1 MNLIEKYAAEV
12 GKYLPARNRA
22 DIEAE
27 IRSTLE
33 DMLEERM
40 QAPGAEREALTL
52 QLLKEYGA
60 PRKVAESYGATQY
73 LVGPRLFPIFEL
85 VLKIVAAVLL
95 GVGLLG
101 FGLNVVRMDMAGP
114 ALVEALGKMILDSFG
129 GVLMAFGN
137 IVLVFAILE
146 RVLPA
151 SEQEAANDEWEPSEL
166 AKEPHPDLV
175 KAPDQVAEIVFT
187 VIFLALFNLYPQYV
201 GIVLFSDG
209 QWSFIPVLTEAF
221 FRYMPWINLLWVLQ
235 VGLDVWLIRKGRW
248 DVATRLVNLALKLG
262 SIALAYAMLI
272 GPAIIKVSTESLAGT
287 SLADLAGKLDP
298 LSQFI
303 LVPFLIVMI
312 IVPLVEIIQTAYH
325 LFRSRGMTPY
335 PTK

>member
-1 MNLIEKYAAEV
+1 MNLIERYAAEV
-12 GKYLPARNRA
+12 GKYLPSRNRS

-33 DMLEERM
+33 DMLEERA
-40 QAPGAEREALTL
+40 QAPNADREALTL
-52 QLLKEYGA
+52 QLLEEYGA
-60 PRKVAESYGATQY
+60 PRKVAESYGAVQY
-73 LVGPRLFPIFEL
+73 LIGPRLFPIFEM

-101 FGLNVVRMDMAGP
+101 FGFNAVRMEMAGP
-114 ALVEALGKMILDSFG
+114 ALVEALGKLIADSFG

-146 RVLPA
+146 RVLPL
-151 SEQEAANDEWEPSEL
+151 SDQKDLTDKWEPADL
-166 AKEPHPDLV
+166 AKEQD
-175 KAPDQVAEIVFT
+175 PDQVKTSDLVAEIVFT

-209 QWSFIPVLTEAF
+209 QWTFIPVLTEAF

-235 VGLDVWLIRKGRW
+235 IGHDVWLLRKGVW
-248 DVATRLVNLALKLG
+248 DVVTRLVNLALKLG
-262 SIALAYAMLI
+262 SIAVAYAMLI
-272 GPAIIKVSTESLAGT
+272 GPAIFKISGESLAGT
-287 SLADLAGKLDP
+287 TLADLAEKLDP

-303 LVPFLIVMI
+303 LIPFLIVMI
-312 IVPLVEIIQTAYH
+312 VVPVVEIVQTAVY
-325 LFRSRGMTPY
+325 LFRRRSSTPL
-335 PTK
+335 PLK

>member
-1 MNLIEKYAAEV
+1 MNLIEKYVTEV
-12 GKYLPARNRA
+12 GKYLPHRNRA

-40 QAPGAEREALTL
+40 QAPGADSDALTL

-60 PRKVAESYGATQY
+60 PRKVAESYGAVQY
-73 LVGPRLFPIFEL
+73 LIGPRLFPIFEM

-101 FGLNVVRMDMAGP
+101 FGFNVIRMDMAGP
-114 ALVEALGKMILDSFG
+114 ALVEALGKLIMDSFG

-146 RVLPA
+146 RVLPVP
-151 SEQEAANDEWEPSEL
+151 EQESMNDKWEPSEL
-166 AKEPHPDLV
+166 AKEPS
-175 KAPDQVAEIVFT
+175 PDQAKISDLVAEIVFT

-201 GIVLFSDG
+201 GIVIFSDG

-235 VGLDVWLIRKGRW
+235 VGLDFWLLRKSLW
-248 DVATRLVNLALKLG
+248 DVPTRLVNLAFKLG
-262 SIALAYAMLI
+262 SIALAYAMLV
-272 GPAIIKVSTESLAGT
+272 GPAIIQISSESLAGT

-303 LVPFLIVMI
+303 LIPFLIAMI
-312 IVPLVEIIQTAYH
+312 IAPSVEIIQTVYH
-325 LFRSRGMTPY
+325 LFRSRRITAY

>member
-12 GKYLPARNRA
+12 GKYLPRRNRA

-33 DMLEERM
+33 DMLEERT
-40 QAPGAEREALTL
+40 QAPGADRDAAAL

-60 PRKVAESYGATQY
+60 PRKVAESYGAVQY
-73 LVGPRLFPIFEL
+73 LIGPRLFPIFEM

-95 GVGLLG
+95 GVGLVG
-101 FGLNVVRMDMAGP
+101 FGFNVVRMDMAGP
-114 ALVEALGKMILDSFG
+114 ALVQALGKLVMDSFG

-146 RVLPA
+146 RVLPV
-151 SEQEAANDEWEPSEL
+151 SEQAEMNDTWEPAEL
-166 AKEPHPDLV
+166 AQEPHPDQIKTADL
-175 KAPDQVAEIVFT
+175 VAEIVFT
-187 VIFLALFNLYPQYV
+187 AIFLALFNLYPQYV

-221 FRYMPWINLLWVLQ
+221 FRYMPWINLLWILQ
-235 VGLDVWLIRKGRW
+235 IGLDVWLLRKGMW
-248 DVATRLVNLALKLG
+248 DVPTRLVNLAFKLG
-262 SIALAYAMLI
+262 SIAVACAMLI
-272 GPAIIKVSTESLAGT
+272 GPAIIQVSTESLAGT

-303 LVPFLIVMI
+303 LIPFLIAMI
-312 IVPLVEIIQTAYH
+312 IAPVVEIIQTVYH
-325 LFRSRGMTPY
+325 LFRHRSPA
-335 PTK
+335 PFDVK